1 MLYTNLCKV
10 KKENYLKMIINKKDI
25 YLNLKKELKKKT
37 LCLMKP
43 NNKKYF
49 SQK

>member
-1 MLYTNLCKV
+1 MNLCKV
-10 KKENYLKMIINKKDI
+10 KKENNLKMIINKKET
-25 YLNLKKELKKKT
+25 YLNLKKELKKKI
-37 LCLMKP
+37 LCQMKL